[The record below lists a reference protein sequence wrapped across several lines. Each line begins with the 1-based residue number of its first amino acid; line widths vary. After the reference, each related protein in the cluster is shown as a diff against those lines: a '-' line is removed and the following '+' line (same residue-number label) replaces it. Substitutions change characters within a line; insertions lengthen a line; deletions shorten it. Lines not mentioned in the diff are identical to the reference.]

1 VSRPL
6 RVAFLTSAR
15 SWRGSGVSLGKIAAG
30 LAERGHTVCAFAGE
44 KSVVEAF
51 AGLGLSVAPTPTR
64 DTGLSEIAALRRRLR
79 RFDGDAIM
87 VDKLRDLRLAGW
99 AGVGLPVALL
109 YRYNISPLGTPP
121 RLTDRLVLARTRMCL
136 FQSEQV
142 RAAAQA
148 RTPALARIASRVIY
162 NGYDTGRYRPDPEAG
177 AAFRARY
184 GLPPG
189 GLVALTL
196 SALERAKGQDVAL
209 QALERLRNEGVPV
222 TYVIAGDGKH
232 AEQIRRRATG
242 SVVSTRFTGFLH
254 GEDVI
259 GALNA
264 ADVYL
269 HPARE
274 EIFPNA
280 VAEAMACGRPA
291 IASEIGGMAELV
303 GPDGQAG
310 LLVRPGD
317 ADALAEAVRR
327 CAADEGLRARLGAAA
342 RRRIEACFPVS
353 AMVDGYERA
362 VLAAVSP

>member
-1 VSRPL
+1 MTRPL
-6 RVAFLTSAR
+6 KVAFLTSAR
-15 SWRGSGVSLGKIAAG
+15 SWRGSGVSLGKIADG
-30 LAERGHTVCAFAGE
+30 LAGRGHIVRAFAGE
-44 KSVVEAF
+44 KSVVEAL
-51 AGLGLSVAPTPTR
+51 AGLGLPVSPTPTR
-64 DTGLSEIAALRRRLR
+64 DTGLREIRALRRRLR
-79 RFDGDAIM
+79 EFEGDAII

-99 AGVGLPVALL
+99 AGVGLPVAIL
-109 YRYNISPLGTPP
+109 YRYNISPYGTAP

-177 AAFRARY
+177 AAFRTRH

-189 GLVALTL
+189 SLVALTL

-209 QALERLRNEGVPV
+209 QALERLHGEGVRV
-222 TYVIAGDGKH
+222 TYVIVGDGKH
-232 AEQIRRRATG
+232 AEQIRRRAEG
-242 SVVSTRFTGFLH
+242 SVVSTVFTGFVR
-254 GEDVI
+254 GADVL

-264 ADVYL
+264 ADLYL

-280 VAEAMACGRPA
+280 VAEAMACGRPV
-291 IASEIGGMAELV
+291 IASEIGGMSELM

-310 LLVRPGD
+310 LLVPPGD
-317 ADALAEAVRR
+317 PDALAEAIRR
-327 CAADEGLRARLGAAA
+327 CAGDEALRDRLGAAG

-362 VLAAVSP
+362 VYAAVGP

>member
-1 VSRPL
+1 M
-6 RVAFLTSAR
+6 
-15 SWRGSGVSLGKIAAG
+15 
-30 LAERGHTVCAFAGE
+30 AERFEFSGLREIFAKANEE
-44 KSVVEAF
+44 KS
-51 AGLGLSVAPTPTR
+51 
-64 DTGLSEIAALRRRLR
+64 
-79 RFDGDAIM
+79 GD
-87 VDKLRDLRLAGW
+87 RLAGIAASSEGERAAAKMALADLPLRRIVEEPLISAAEDEVTRLIAQSW
-99 AGVGLPVALL
+99 DEAAFAPVAELTVGEFREYLL
-109 YRYNISPLGTPP
+109 HEATGEAELHALRWGVTPEMAAAVAKLMSN
-121 RLTDRLVLARTRMCL
+121 RDLVLA
-136 FQSEQV
+136 
-142 RAAAQA
+142 A
-148 RTPALARIASRVIY
+148 ARIRNVTRCR
-162 NGYDTGRYRPDPEAG
+162 NTMG
-177 AAFRARY
+177 
-184 GLPPG
+184 
-189 GLVALTL
+189 
-196 SALERAKGQDVAL
+196 ERGVLGIRLQPNHPADDVAGILLAAVEGLFYGCGDAVIGVNPVTDSVQTVSAIL

-232 AEQIRRRATG
+232 AEQIRRRAAG